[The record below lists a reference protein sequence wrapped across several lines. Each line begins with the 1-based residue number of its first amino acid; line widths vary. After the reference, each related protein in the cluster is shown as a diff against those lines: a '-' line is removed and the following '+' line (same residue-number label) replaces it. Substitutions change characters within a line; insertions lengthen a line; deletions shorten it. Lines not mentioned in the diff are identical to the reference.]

1 MIHSIQTGAQKLLAL
16 CTARNFRQFA
26 ATALLLALGT
36 LSTAATAAWDL
47 QELMQNLSQAKPG
60 RATFVERKF
69 IAVLDR
75 PVESSGELLYMPPDR
90 LEKRTLKPRPES
102 MVVSGN
108 ELVVE
113 RGRQK
118 HRLQLQSYP
127 ELAVF
132 IDSIRGTLAGDL
144 KTLERSYQVSLEGHA
159 SRWTLQL
166 LPLDE
171 KMKAVVQR
179 IRISGAVDEVRS
191 VEIFQAD
198 GDRSMMM
205 IEKASSP

>member
-1 MIHSIQTGAQKLLAL
+1 MTHSLQIGTQKFPVPCAV
-16 CTARNFRQFA
+16 RNFPRVA
-26 ATALLLALGT
+26 AMALLLALGT

-47 QELMQNLSQAKPG
+47 QNLMQNLSQAKPG
-60 RATFVERKF
+60 RATFVEKKF

-75 PVESSGELLYMPPDR
+75 PVESSGELLYLPPDR

-102 MVVSGN
+102 MVISGS

-127 ELAVF
+127 ELTVF

-144 KTLERSYQVSLEGHA
+144 KTLERSYQVSLEG
-159 SRWTLQL
+159 RETQWML
-166 LPLDE
+166 LLVPLDE

-179 IRISGAVDEVRS
+179 IRIAGAADEVRS

-198 GDRSMMM
+198 GDRSMMT
-205 IEKASSP
+205 IEKVPGP